1 MENCIINTTGLEAYQ
16 YENQKLADNF
26 LETYFFSNFKYSHT
40 ASKKS
45 LELIIS
51 PKCNLGCKY
60 CYIHKH
66 KKHIFNEDIFN
77 EELTLKNLTLIL
89 KWLEKNEFNP
99 DLDIFSGELF
109 AQEIGLKILQVI
121 YDHELHLPEHLR
133 CKVITIPTNFTF
145 LNSDTLT
152 EKITNFQKQF
162 EQINIHL
169 FLSAS
174 FDGAHME
181 QNRPYTKTLDFDI
194 NTSRDDEYYNKVF
207 QYCSEH
213 QYGLHPMIYS
223 KNIAKW
229 KENFLWFQ
237 EKMEQFNI
245 PWENLYLLN
254 VRNEE
259 WDDVSLKEY
268 YNFILF
274 LYDWVYQ
281 KVGCNTEYLVNFIL
295 KAHGFNIMASPLT
308 RVGRGLTCG
317 LQNTLCVRLS
327 DLMVYPCHRTGYEH
341 YYCGQFIEDE
351 DKILT
356 YKNKNAELLITVYSV
371 NKEGMPMCSQCPINK
386 LCVGQCLGACHES
399 NNNLFVPI
407 PSVCATVYTLLAAT
421 IEGLT
426 KYQAYDLLLSQ
437 VDASIAKQLEF
448 VKKELNNVK

>member
-1 MENCIINTTGLEAYQ
+1 
-16 YENQKLADNF
+16 
-26 LETYFFSNFKYSHT
+26 
-40 ASKKS
+40 
-45 LELIIS
+45 
-51 PKCNLGCKY
+51 
-60 CYIHKH
+60 
-66 KKHIFNEDIFN
+66 
-77 EELTLKNLTLIL
+77 
-89 KWLEKNEFNP
+89 
-99 DLDIFSGELF
+99 
-109 AQEIGLKILQVI
+109 
-121 YDHELHLPEHLR
+121 
-133 CKVITIPTNFTF
+133 
-145 LNSDTLT
+145 
-152 EKITNFQKQF
+152 
-162 EQINIHL
+162 
-169 FLSAS
+169 
-174 FDGAHME
+174 ME

-317 LQNTLCVRLS
+317 L
-327 DLMVYPCHRTGYEH
+327 
-341 YYCGQFIEDE
+341 
-351 DKILT
+351 
-356 YKNKNAELLITVYSV
+356 
-371 NKEGMPMCSQCPINK
+371 
-386 LCVGQCLGACHES
+386 
-399 NNNLFVPI
+399 
-407 PSVCATVYTLLAAT
+407 
-421 IEGLT
+421 
-426 KYQAYDLLLSQ
+426 
-437 VDASIAKQLEF
+437 
-448 VKKELNNVK
+448 